1 MCSVVVQWP
10 ARAFRAYMS
19 SLRLRRSPQHVP
31 ICVRITGDYT
41 LAKDVNLRVCGFF
54 SLFPLLSFFLFMCQF
69 TLYPSFS
76 LLHTLLWRFVAPE
89 ALLFYS
95 CPTSS
100 FSDSYFPYWVDQCL
114 ATFLLGSVFTQ
125 FHLCFLMSLNLPFC
139 LSVFGISLLWDV
151 VRVLGSPALSVMLH
165 QAIKI
170 PCFFHPPASSCCL
183 HISFFYVDVNLV
195 KLKLWL

>member
-1 MCSVVVQWP
+1 
-10 ARAFRAYMS
+10 MS
-19 SLRLRRSPQHVP
+19 TWE
-31 ICVRITGDYT
+31 CV
-41 LAKDVNLRVCGFF
+41 AF
-54 SLFPLLSFFLFMCQF
+54 SLCSPFFLSFFLSVYLCQF

-76 LLHTLLWRFVAPE
+76 LLHTLLWRFVPPE

-100 FSDSYFPYWVDQCL
+100 FPDSYFPYWVDQCL

-125 FHLCFLMSLNLPFC
+125 FHLCFQMSLNLPCC

-151 VRVLGSPALSVMLH
+151 VRVLDSPALSVMLQ
-165 QAIKI
+165 QAIEI

-183 HISFFYVDVNLV
+183 HIRSFKNIFSNKHDNSFFYVDVNLV